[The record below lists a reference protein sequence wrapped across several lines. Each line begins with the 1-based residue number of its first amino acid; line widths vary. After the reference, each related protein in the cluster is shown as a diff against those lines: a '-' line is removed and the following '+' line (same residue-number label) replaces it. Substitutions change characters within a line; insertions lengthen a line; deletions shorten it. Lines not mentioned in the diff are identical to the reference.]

1 VDLDAFTSSVST
13 GGSRLGSR
21 GMYVHIHIDVCIIHE
36 LIAAVLN
43 ELQETS
49 SGRDESTNMLPRCGE
64 MADTIGLQCSLHIAG
79 KMSWQDWLKDAE
91 EYSRQRLFS
100 RYQRSQLAIKNGSAR
115 RAARRAIDESTSIPP
130 LSSFVSRNFTACRI
144 RKSLSRLSR
153 WSSAVFHRF
162 QYLFTP
168 TSPFSIT

>member
-100 RYQRSQLAIKNGSAR
+100 RYQRSQLAIKERQRETSCETSNR
-115 RAARRAIDESTSIPP
+115 RINVD
-130 LSSFVSRNFTACRI
+130 TALEFFRVE
-144 RKSLSRLSR
+144 KFHSLPHS
-153 WSSAVFHRF
+153 
-162 QYLFTP
+162 
-168 TSPFSIT
+168 